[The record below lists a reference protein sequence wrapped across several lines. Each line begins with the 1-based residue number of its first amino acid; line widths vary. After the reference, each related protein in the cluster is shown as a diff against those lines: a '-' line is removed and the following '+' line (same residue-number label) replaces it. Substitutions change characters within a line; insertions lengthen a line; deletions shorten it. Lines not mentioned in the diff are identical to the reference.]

1 MQGIRDELRNK
12 NNFKVSSELDRI
24 VVEKCRELLEG
35 SKFTAES
42 STISGFKNNPEELKR
57 EVEGLKLYLEEKIK
71 KNF

>member
-1 MQGIRDELRNK
+1 M
-12 NNFKVSSELDRI
+12 DRI